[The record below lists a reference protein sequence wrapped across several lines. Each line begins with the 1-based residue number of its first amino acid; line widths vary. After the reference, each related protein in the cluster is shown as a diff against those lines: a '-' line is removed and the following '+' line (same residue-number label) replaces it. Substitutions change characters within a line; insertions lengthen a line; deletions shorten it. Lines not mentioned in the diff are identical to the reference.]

1 MSSRINAPSPNPRL
15 QRTPLR
21 APLSRQPLGGLS
33 SIRVIGLL
41 VLSAFLS
48 PAAIATEAPG
58 AGPVES
64 TILALEDKWRVAQ
77 HSNDVA
83 AFLTLLSPDL
93 TFIGTSGS
101 LRNRSDYIA
110 SRGSSSIP
118 RAQTY
123 EFSELRVR
131 VFGPVA
137 VVTGREAT
145 TGIGVGFQGRF
156 THVWVKDS
164 GEWRLV
170 AIQRTDIAPA
180 SPPQ

>member
-1 MSSRINAPSPNPRL
+1 M
-15 QRTPLR
+15 
-21 APLSRQPLGGLS
+21 
-33 SIRVIGLL
+33 
-41 VLSAFLS
+41 
-48 PAAIATEAPG
+48 
-58 AGPVES
+58 
-64 TILALEDKWRVAQ
+64 ILALEDKWRVAQ

-83 AFLTLLSPDL
+83 AFLVLLSPDL

-101 LRNRSDYIA
+101 LRTRSDYIA
-110 SRGSSSIP
+110 SRGSSWIP
-118 RAQTY
+118 RAKTY

-145 TGIGVGFQGRF
+145 TGTGVAFQGRF
-156 THVWVKDS
+156 THVWAEHS

>member
-1 MSSRINAPSPNPRL
+1 MRV
-15 QRTPLR
+15 QRTRSSPSARRSPLTR
-21 APLSRQPLGGLS
+21 HPPGGPS
-33 SIRVIGLL
+33 SIGMVGLL
-41 VLSAFLS
+41 VLCACLS
-48 PAAIATEAPG
+48 PAAIATAAPEASQL
-58 AGPVES
+58 ES

-83 AFLTLLSPDL
+83 AFLALLSPDL

-101 LRNRSDYIA
+101 LRDRPDYIA
-110 SRGSSSIP
+110 SRGSSVLP
-118 RAQTY
+118 RAETY
-123 EFSELRVR
+123 EYSELRVR

-145 TGIGVGFQGRF
+145 TGPGVAFQGRF
-156 THVWVKDS
+156 THVWARDS

-170 AIQRTDIAPA
+170 AIQRTDIAPP